1 DLLAH
6 LVRET
11 LRTVQSIAGDPLDP
25 VSPTEILLVG
35 GSARLPGL
43 ARFFEERTGLP
54 TKVLEVAREGDGA
67 EGLDQA
73 GAGGVRQAGA
83 QGRRGASTERVPQ
96 SDFRQYELAYSP
108 DLTGLRPQLRL
119 TVGLFALFL
128 ALWTASAATRAVFA
142 AHRIDRLRAQV
153 ASILKQTFP

>member
-1 DLLAH
+1 GLRRIEIGGKHLTHAMAYDLSLSAAAAEEQKLSEGVFENGSTKPVSDGVRDLLAH

-11 LRTVQSIAGDPLDP
+11 LRTVQSIAGDPPDP

-43 ARFFEERTGLP
+43 ARFFEERRGLP

-67 EGLDQA
+67 EELDQA
-73 GAGGVRQAGA
+73 GAAVFAQAA
-83 QGRRGASTERVPQ
+83 ALALRGASTERVTQ

-108 DLTGLRPQLRL
+108 DL
-119 TVGLFALFL
+119 
-128 ALWTASAATRAVFA
+128 
-142 AHRIDRLRAQV
+142 
-153 ASILKQTFP
+153 